1 MPAQNCYE
9 LGFLGLRYNCKT
21 NKNELGKIA
30 AKFIAFDKIDSI
42 EQLGNGNVNDTFK
55 VTPIDKNLSPFVLQR
70 INGNV
75 FKQPKD
81 IIKNTLSLI
90 EHLSNKLPTGNSFI
104 HGRAWQV
111 PLLLQTLEGNSFWH
125 ENNEDI
131 WRASSFIT
139 SSYSID
145 KIENQSQ
152 ALEAGSGLA
161 IFHKLVY
168 DLPIDALMPTIDS
181 FHVTP
186 VYYNNYI
193 HIRSISN
200 NELCNSAE
208 WCINFIEA
216 RSSIISILQNAIDS
230 GELSARA
237 IHGDPK
243 INNLLFDERS
253 NKAVSLID
261 LDTIMAGLLH
271 YDISDCL
278 RSCCNPAGEEE
289 EDLSKVYFDINTFST
304 FLRGYLEIGRHFL
317 SSNDIKYLYDS
328 IRLMPLELGIR
339 FFTDHLNGN
348 QYFKVSSK
356 NQNLSR
362 AMVQFKLTESI
373 EQQELA
379 IRNCIEEMR

>member
-1 MPAQNCYE
+1 M
-9 LGFLGLRYNCKT
+9 RYNCKT
-21 NKNELGKIA
+21 NRNELGKIA
-30 AKFIAFDKIDSI
+30 AKFIAFDKIYSI

-55 VTPIDKNLSPFVLQR
+55 ITPIDRNLSPFVLQR
-70 INGNV
+70 INGYV

-81 IIKNTLSLI
+81 IINNTLTLI
-90 EHLSNKLPTGNSFI
+90 EHLSNKLSRENSLV

-125 ENNEDI
+125 ENNDDI

-145 KIENQSQ
+145 NIDNQSQ
-152 ALEAGSGLA
+152 ALEAGAGLA

-168 DLPIDALMPTIDS
+168 DLPIDTLIPTIKS

-186 VYYNNYI
+186 VYYKNYV

-200 NELCNSAE
+200 NKLCTSAE
-208 WCINFIEA
+208 WCSNFIEA

-230 GELSARA
+230 GELSERA

-243 INNLLFDERS
+243 INNFMFDDRS

-289 EDLSKVYFDINTFST
+289 EDLSKVYFDLCTFST
-304 FLRGYLEIGRHFL
+304 FLRGYLEIGRDFL
-317 SSNDIKYLYDS
+317 SSNDIKYLFDS

-339 FFTDHLNGN
+339 FFTDYLNGN
-348 QYFKVSSK
+348 QYFKVSSE
-356 NQNLSR
+356 NQNLIR

>member
-1 MPAQNCYE
+1 M
-9 LGFLGLRYNCKT
+9 GLRYNCET
-21 NKNELGKIA
+21 NRNELKKIA
-30 AKFIAFDKIDSI
+30 AKFIAFDKIDNI

-55 VTPIDKNLSPFVLQR
+55 VTPIDRSFNPFVLQR
-70 INGNV
+70 LNGNV

-81 IIKNTLSLI
+81 IINNTLNLI
-90 EHLSNKLPTGNSFI
+90 EHLSNKLSGGSGLV

-111 PLLLQTLEGNSFWH
+111 PLLLQTLEGNCFWH
-125 ENNEDI
+125 ENNDGI
-131 WRASSFIT
+131 WRASSFIS

-145 KIENQSQ
+145 KIESQSQ

-161 IFHKLVY
+161 IFHKLLY
-168 DLPIDALMPTIDS
+168 DLPINVLIPTIDS

-186 VYYNNYI
+186 VYYNNYTR
-193 HIRSISN
+193 IRSINN
-200 NELCNSAE
+200 NELCNSSE

-216 RSSIISILQNAIDS
+216 RSSIISILQNAIDC
-230 GELSARA
+230 GELSLRA

-243 INNLLFDERS
+243 INNLMFDDRS
-253 NKAVSLID
+253 SKAISLID

-278 RSCCNPAGEEE
+278 RSCCNLAGEEE
-289 EDLSKVYFDINTFST
+289 QDLSKVYFDIHTFSA

-317 SSNDIKYLYDS
+317 SSNDIKYLFDS

-348 QYFKVSSK
+348 QYFKVSSQ
-356 NQNLSR
+356 NQNLLR

-373 EQQELA
+373 EQQELE
-379 IRNCIEEMR
+379 IRKCIEEMR